1 MLARIV
7 NRLEEGIISL
17 LLVGMT
23 LLVFVEVVLRF
34 GFNMGFLWMQEVT
47 LHLSAWM
54 VLIGA
59 SYCLKVGAH
68 IGVDAVIRLVPPGPR
83 RWISM
88 FAGVLC
94 LFYCCLFIYGGWIYE
109 KQMHMI
115 AIELEDVAIERWV
128 VHSVILLGF
137 ALLFVRFSQLIWAFA
152 TGKATG
158 FRLADEAAEV
168 LKEVEKSE
176 LPETTGGVKS

>member
-7 NRLEEGIISL
+7 DRLEEGIISL

-54 VLIGA
+54 VLLGA
-59 SYCLKVGAH
+59 SYCLKMGAH
-68 IGVDAVIRLVPPGPR
+68 IGVDAVVRLIPPGPR
-83 RWISM
+83 RWVSV

-94 LFYCCLFIYGGWIYE
+94 LFYCGLFFYGGWIYE

-115 AIELEDVAIERWV
+115 GIELEDVPIQRWV
-128 VHSVILLGF
+128 VHSIILIGF
-137 ALLFVRFSQLIWAFA
+137 LLLFVRFSQLIWAFI
-152 TGKATG
+152 TGKAVG
-158 FRLADEAAEV
+158 FRLADEAAEA
-168 LKEVEKSE
+168 LKEIEAEQRETDEEAKS
-176 LPETTGGVKS
+176 